1 MNKKATSQTIS
12 NFEHSIIQLCKK
24 KLVLMDEI
32 REINKTI
39 DFLEEQKKSLEI

>member
-1 MNKKATSQTIS
+1 MNKKSVAQTIS

-24 KLVLMDEI
+24 KLALMDEI

-39 DFLEEQKKSLEI
+39 DFLEEQKKSLEM